1 MTEYIKKIQHDSIYK
16 NYQRRLRNNQD
27 FQCLQSA
34 IDDVSNT
41 ICKRKSDYYNQLA
54 QNLIDPTSSSK
65 VFGLS

>member
-1 MTEYIKKIQHDSIYK
+1 MIVFTNQKS
-16 NYQRRLRNNQD
+16 LRNNHD

-54 QNLIDPTSSSK
+54 QNLIDPTSK